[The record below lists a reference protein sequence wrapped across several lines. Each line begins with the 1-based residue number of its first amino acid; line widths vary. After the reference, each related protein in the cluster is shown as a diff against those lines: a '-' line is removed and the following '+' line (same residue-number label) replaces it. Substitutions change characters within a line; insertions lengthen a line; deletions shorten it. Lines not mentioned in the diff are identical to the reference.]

1 MGEYYEVAH
10 SILLTASQNTTL
22 STENMISVV
31 EILTTIIIGI
41 ISCVVTWRLTL
52 RSVNRMELTYYKKV
66 IEILSNSIHKQYTG
80 LGDLK
85 ITYSNEPLDNPS
97 LLLLEIGNTGNTSIS
112 HPPISIKAKE
122 NTQVRIFS
130 GFIQNVPEGYE
141 DIWKIQP
148 QSTDC
153 YNIAIGHMNPKQL
166 LKAVFLLDH
175 CSSEDEISFI
185 CPMQDVTITR
195 RISEEDLSDVLS
207 STFLGSSNLIN
218 LIKLVGLIRKR

>member
-1 MGEYYEVAH
+1 MGEYYETAH
-10 SILLTASQNTTL
+10 SMLLVASQGIT
-22 STENMISVV
+22 
-31 EILTTIIIGI
+31 LTTDNMLSVAAILIAIIIGI
-41 ISCVVTWRLTL
+41 ISCVVTWKAAL
-52 RSVNRMELTYYKKV
+52 RSVSRTKLTYYKRV
-66 IEILSNSIHKQYTG
+66 IKILSNSIHEQYTG

-85 ITYSNEPLDNPS
+85 ITYGNKPLDNPS
-97 LLLLEIGNTGNTSIS
+97 LLLLEIENTGNASIS
-112 HPPISIKAKE
+112 HPPISIKAKK
-122 NTQVRIFS
+122 NTQVCIFS
-130 GFIQNVPEGYE
+130 GFIQNTPEGYE